1 MSSVLSV
8 NDNTVRAALSG
19 RALSRRVKLVFGF
32 SVGLSRAT
40 LCIVNSLSRRAFWKQ
55 IHQKADA
62 RYASLSTEP
71 GKTTGNKKWSGS
83 VGDIL

>member
-40 LCIVNSLSRRAFWKQ
+40 VCIVNSLSLA
-55 IHQKADA
+55 
-62 RYASLSTEP
+62 EP
-71 GKTTGNKKWSGS
+71 SGS
-83 VGDIL
+83 RFTKRQMHATLPFQLNPV